1 MIFSMTTWNK
11 LPEEVQT
18 LLTES
23 AKTFGDEHRKAI
35 VDSSDT
41 MLAEL
46 EEAGM
51 EVTHPDAAAFQAATA
66 VYDDFYAENDW
77 AEDLVNRMKAVI
89 DGAQ

>member
-1 MIFSMTTWNK
+1 
-11 LPEEVQT
+11 
-18 LLTES
+18 
-23 AKTFGDEHRKAI
+23 
-35 VDSSDT
+35 

-66 VYDDFYAENDW
+66 SVYDDFYAENDW